1 MENIG
6 QKIVE
11 LRKSKGYTQE
21 ELAEK
26 AKVNLR
32 TIQRIENEENK
43 PSGNTLKFICEA
55 LDTLPEKIIDYGK
68 KEDLKLLV
76 LMHLSVITYLVIPI
90 GNILIPLIF
99 WVSKKDK
106 IINLDEKGTRLL
118 NFQIIWTVLTTITLS
133 TALLTATLE
142 LTNLENGYISYVLL
156 FLFVILNIINVA
168 MALIIAYRI
177 KRKSKYTSYPNLI
190 QIIK

>member
-55 LDTLPEKIIDYGK
+55 LDTLPEKI
-68 KEDLKLLV
+68 
-76 LMHLSVITYLVIPI
+76 
-90 GNILIPLIF
+90 
-99 WVSKKDK
+99 
-106 IINLDEKGTRLL
+106 
-118 NFQIIWTVLTTITLS
+118 
-133 TALLTATLE
+133 
-142 LTNLENGYISYVLL
+142 
-156 FLFVILNIINVA
+156 
-168 MALIIAYRI
+168 
-177 KRKSKYTSYPNLI
+177 
-190 QIIK
+190 